1 MKKFSEYLEYKA
13 PFMSRLGSAIGS
25 GFNAA
30 KNSMNQQTLTRPSS
44 AGGDDYFHQ
53 AELDMKAIS
62 ELVEKIK
69 TPEIK
74 KAVDALSDKVG
85 RWVYNKYR

>member
-1 MKKFSEYLEYKA
+1 MKSFKEYLEYKA

-30 KNSMNQQTLTRPSS
+30 QKTMSQKTLTRPSS
-44 AGGDDYFHQ
+44 AGGDDDFHQ
-53 AELDMKAIS
+53 AELDMNAIS

-74 KAVDALSDKVG
+74 KAVDAFSDKVG